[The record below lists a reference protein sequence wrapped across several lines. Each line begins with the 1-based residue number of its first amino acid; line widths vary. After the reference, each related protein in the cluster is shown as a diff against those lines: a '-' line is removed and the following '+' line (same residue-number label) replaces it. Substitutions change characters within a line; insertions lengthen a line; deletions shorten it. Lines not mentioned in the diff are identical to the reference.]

1 LETVDVRRM
10 ASVMFDRW
18 AGFQAPRRHRFHGAG
33 RQRFRRPIEFLPH
46 NNRMLDATK
55 IPFPGDLDQAGY
67 VIFSVNAIFG

>member
-1 LETVDVRRM
+1 MCDAWPQSCATVGQ
-10 ASVMFDRW
+10 ASEV
-18 AGFQAPRRHRFHGAG
+18 PRRRRFHGAG